1 MKLESI
7 NVKLAW
13 AVLVTGVTLTVL
25 AGAFTIMTGATSA
38 LLVAAFGAV
47 AAQAGKVTL
56 RPRPEPAAS
65 VEERLADLVAA

>member
-1 MKLESI
+1 MNLETI
-7 NVKLAW
+7 NTKLAW
-13 AVLVTGVTLTVL
+13 AVLVTGVTLTIL
-25 AGAFTIMTGATSA
+25 AGAFTLMTGATSA

-56 RPRPEPAAS
+56 RPRAESVAR